1 MNTPLSPSLI
11 VKIIA
16 LLAFVAA
23 TSTLIVG
30 LNQQQAHQ
38 QAALKMAGVADV
50 AGMNEIVQPGGHIEP
65 H

>member
-1 MNTPLSPSLI
+1 MNTLLSPSLI

-16 LLAFVAA
+16 LLTFVAV

-38 QAALKMAGVADV
+38 HAALKMADV
-50 AGMNEIVQPGGHIEP
+50 AGMNDIVQQPP

>member
-38 QAALKMAGVADV
+38 HAASGMADV
-50 AGMNEIVQPGGHIEP
+50 VGMNQIFQQPP